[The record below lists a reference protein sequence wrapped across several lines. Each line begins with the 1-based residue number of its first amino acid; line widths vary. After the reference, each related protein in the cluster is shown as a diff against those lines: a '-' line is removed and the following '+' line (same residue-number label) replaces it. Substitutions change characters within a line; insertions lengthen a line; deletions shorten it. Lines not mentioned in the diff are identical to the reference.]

1 MDRLKRL
8 ARVAH
13 TWVLMRRHQHELRH
27 LGYWSQMKAW
37 VRNREVPYRFLAED
51 EVRERKRS
59 DTVFITGS
67 GPSVARLSP
76 EQWRRVEKDDSFG
89 INFSFLLDT
98 VPTFHIMEDP
108 KGLRPLFSEVL
119 APRRGRLSDVVWVTA
134 KHQLQRLIH
143 PRFAPEMFPEN
154 PKVWAFDFP
163 PTIELERDRPFRVE
177 DFERA
182 IIYRGTMSVALY
194 LVLRLGYR
202 RVVLLG
208 VDLHTYD
215 RFYDTLEEM
224 RAFVEVAKREHHRPA
239 VIENGFRVHPLMIP
253 LGRKYRPYDE
263 YLYALNDF
271 HCRPRGIELYVGNPD
286 NLLCPRIPC
295 FEDW

>member
-1 MDRLKRL
+1 IGCLESDGREPGDDVDRLKRL
-8 ARVAH
+8 ARGGH
-13 TWVLMRRHQHELRH
+13 TWGLMRRPRHELRH
-27 LGYWSQMKAW
+27 RGYWSQMKAW

-76 EQWRRVEKDDSFG
+76 EQWRRGEKDDSFG

-182 IIYRGTMSVALY
+182 IIYRGTMSVALD

-202 RVVLLG
+202 RG
-208 VDLHTYD
+208 
-215 RFYDTLEEM
+215 RGGAP
-224 RAFVEVAKREHHRPA
+224 RRPA